1 MAEKATIRTSSGDR
15 VTGEVVR
22 REGGK
27 VSDVDMLL
35 CLATGGI
42 VNPGG
47 EERVTVRDVRGNYRT
62 GREEE

>member
-27 VSDVDMLL
+27 VSDVDTLL
-35 CLATGGI
+35 CLVTGGV
-42 VNPGG
+42 VNPTN
-47 EERVTVRDVRGNYRT
+47 EERVTVRDDCGNHWT
-62 GREEE
+62 GARQ